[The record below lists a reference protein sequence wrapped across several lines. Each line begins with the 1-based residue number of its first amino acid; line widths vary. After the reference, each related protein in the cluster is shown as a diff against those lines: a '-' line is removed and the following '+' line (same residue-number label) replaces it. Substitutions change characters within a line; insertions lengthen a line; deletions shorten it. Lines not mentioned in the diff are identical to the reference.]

1 MAVATKAKRSARPTR
16 PRLGTVETGKQLG
29 VAALARIR
37 RGSVPLPDLVFF
49 TTQLAIM
56 IETGSHLGL
65 CLSALEE
72 QTQNRTLR
80 AALRRVRDEVQEGR
94 MFSAALSR
102 FPHIFDGVYVSMVR
116 AGEAGAALDQ
126 MLGRLVEVL
135 EKRENLS
142 ASFKS
147 AMRYPMVLLA
157 ISGLVMIV
165 LVTFLLPKFKS
176 IFVGMGA
183 VLPLPTRI
191 LMGLGDVVL
200 GYWYLIAAA
209 LAGLALGASA
219 LYRLPVVRRQVDR
232 QVLKLPGYGPLKT
245 SVNNALILRLMGVLM
260 DSGVPMLDAIRVARG
275 ASANTCYVE
284 LLDSVIERV
293 STGGGF
299 ASSLSETDLIPA
311 ITKQMIRTGESSG
324 MLGRVLTK
332 IADYNDRALDL
343 KLQGLSKV
351 IEPVMIVFMG
361 GLVGFVAMSLL
372 LPVFKLSTTVPH

>member
-1 MAVATKAKRSARPTR
+1 
-16 PRLGTVETGKQLG
+16 
-29 VAALARIR
+29 
-37 RGSVPLPDLVFF
+37 
-49 TTQLAIM
+49 
-56 IETGSHLGL
+56 
-65 CLSALEE
+65 
-72 QTQNRTLR
+72 
-80 AALRRVRDEVQEGR
+80 
-94 MFSAALSR
+94 
-102 FPHIFDGVYVSMVR
+102 
-116 AGEAGAALDQ
+116 
-126 MLGRLVEVL
+126 
-135 EKRENLS
+135 
-142 ASFKS
+142 
-147 AMRYPMVLLA
+147 
-157 ISGLVMIV
+157 
-165 LVTFLLPKFKS
+165 
-176 IFVGMGA
+176 
-183 VLPLPTRI
+183 
-191 LMGLGDVVL
+191 MGLGDVVL